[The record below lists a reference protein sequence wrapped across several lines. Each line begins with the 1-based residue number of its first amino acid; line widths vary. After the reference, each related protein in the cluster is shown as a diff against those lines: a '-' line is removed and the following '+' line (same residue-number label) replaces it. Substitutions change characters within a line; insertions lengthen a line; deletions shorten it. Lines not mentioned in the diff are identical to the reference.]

1 MYLTNTGWSGSG
13 SGSGSGPE
21 KFEVG
26 SGFGSEINSFGTNI
40 LDIAINDIIISG

>member
-1 MYLTNTGWSGSG
+1 MDPDPDPDLG
-13 SGSGSGPE
+13 

-26 SGFGSEINSFGTNI
+26 SGSGSEINSFGTNI